1 MLNKV
6 MLIGNLG
13 SDPDGRFLPNGNQV
27 VNFNVATTM
36 RWKDKQSGE
45 RKEKT
50 EWHRVIIFGKLAEIC
65 VKYLHKG
72 SQVYVEG
79 RLQTRKWQDKAGVD
93 KYTTEIIADTMNML
107 GGHGDGA
114 AVGDGSASAPDMKKL
129 TPHKDADFDD
139 VPF

>member
-13 SDPDGRFLPNGNQV
+13 ADPDGRFMPNGSQV
-27 VNFNVATTM
+27 VNFSLATSR

-45 RKEKT
+45 RKEES
-50 EWHRVIIFGKLAEIC
+50 EWHRIIIFGKLAEIC
-65 VKYLHKG
+65 VEYLHKG

-79 RLQTRKWQDKAGVD
+79 RLQTRKWTDKGGVD

-107 GGHGDGA
+107 GGRSDASMPSMGGSSASA
-114 AVGDGSASAPDMKKL
+114 AVGNTQNKEE
-129 TPHKDADFDD
+129 FDD
-139 VPF
+139 IPF